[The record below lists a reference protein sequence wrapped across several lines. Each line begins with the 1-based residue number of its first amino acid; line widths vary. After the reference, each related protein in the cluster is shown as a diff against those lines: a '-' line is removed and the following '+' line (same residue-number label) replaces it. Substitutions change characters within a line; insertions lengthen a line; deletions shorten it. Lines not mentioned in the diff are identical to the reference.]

1 MHKNRSKSALSNAGS
16 GLQCFVLQA
25 QTTLRTPIKL
35 QISKVWCSLVVLS
48 FPSVICQVAPPD
60 ARRGNTLV
68 KVFGLF
74 GKVQHESK
82 LVAAQCCNLNGNLSL
97 QS

>member
-1 MHKNRSKSALSNAGS
+1 MHKNRSKSAFSNAGS

-35 QISKVWCSLVVLS
+35 QISEVRCSLVVLS

-60 ARRGNTLV
+60 TLV

-97 QS
+97 QP

>member
-1 MHKNRSKSALSNAGS
+1 MHKNRSKSAGS

-35 QISKVWCSLVVLS
+35 QISEVWCSLVVLS